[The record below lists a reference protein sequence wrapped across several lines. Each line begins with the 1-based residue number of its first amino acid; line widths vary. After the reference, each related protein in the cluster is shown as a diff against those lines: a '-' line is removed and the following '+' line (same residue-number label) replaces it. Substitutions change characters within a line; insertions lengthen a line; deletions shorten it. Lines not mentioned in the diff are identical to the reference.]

1 MSGRKLLVISLK
13 EKDEGFRA
21 FAEMNEPQVETIY
34 GFTMYLNPEKYGGS
48 YTIYRDKRYS
58 SEDKSTGLFLELL
71 QTYNELVVDVGANLG
86 WFSLL
91 AAKKGAKKVVSFEP
105 DSQVNSFFEKSIA
118 SNGFGIIIELN
129 KICLMDYVGECPF
142 VESISTNVGV
152 SSSVRNM
159 TGDRSMRK
167 CSTLDSIFSNQTI
180 DILKLDVEGAER
192 YILRG
197 ATKLLAE
204 RRIRNL
210 IIEYNHDA
218 WKDQQEFL
226 EFASDSG
233 FKATRVVDSETGP
246 AFNYHLSLA

>member
-1 MSGRKLLVISLK
+1 MNALL
-13 EKDEGFRA
+13 
-21 FAEMNEPQVETIY
+21 
-34 GFTMYLNPEKYGGS
+34 
-48 YTIYRDKRYS
+48 
-58 SEDKSTGLFLELL
+58 
-71 QTYNELVVDVGANLG
+71 
-86 WFSLL
+86 
-91 AAKKGAKKVVSFEP
+91 
-105 DSQVNSFFEKSIA
+105 EKSIKKNEF
-118 SNGFGIIIELN
+118 SGIIEVN

-159 TGDRSMRK
+159 TGDRSVRK
-167 CSTLDSIFSNQTI
+167 CSTLDSIFPDQTI

-226 EFASDSG
+226 QFASESG
-233 FKATRVVDSETGP
+233 FKSKRIVDSETGP